1 MIDTKNIPTAYAEV
15 LAILDALGDSYKSK
29 IPKEILD
36 NLESMKDKTCK
47 ITYDRNDTNPDLSRE
62 ALALIAWLNMEYWCE
77 DEEEKARLK
86 EAYDR
91 NEKLEKL
98 RQYQRLQQG
107 EE

>member
-1 MIDTKNIPTAYAEV
+1 MIDTNNIPTAYAEV
-15 LAILDALGDSYKSK
+15 LAFLDALGDSYKSK

-36 NLESMKDKTCK
+36 NLERMKDKSCHK
-47 ITYDRNDTNPDLSRE
+47 TYDRNDENPDLSHE

-86 EAYDR
+86 AAYDR

-98 RQYQRLQQG
+98 RLYQRLQQ
-107 EE
+107 EEE